1 MRSREFLNLM
11 IIHDCKFLDGFL
23 KISYIDQL
31 ILALKYF
38 ISFILFIFGLKNW
51 T

>member
-1 MRSREFLNLM
+1 MRSREFLNL

-23 KISYIDQL
+23 KISNTGQL
-31 ILALKYF
+31 ITALKYF
-38 ISFILFIFGLKNW
+38 ITFILVTFGLKNW

>member
-1 MRSREFLNLM
+1 MRSREFLNL

-23 KISYIDQL
+23 KISNTDQL
-31 ILALKYF
+31 ITALKYF
-38 ISFILFIFGLKNW
+38 ITSILITFGLKNW